1 MKCLVCGR
9 AQLSPDEDEICPRCS
24 ENTEF
29 SDSTCRPRSRSS
41 LTNREF
47 EALLSELNDLVNK

>member
-1 MKCLVCGR
+1 MKCIVCRR

-29 SDSTCRPRSRSS
+29 LDSTSRPRSRPY

-47 EALLSELNDLVNK
+47 EALLSELNDLVSK

>member
-1 MKCLVCGR
+1 M
-9 AQLSPDEDEICPRCS
+9 SPDEDEICPRCS

-29 SDSTCRPRSRSS
+29 LDSTSRPRSRPY

-47 EALLSELNDLVNK
+47 EALLSELNDLVSK